1 MRMRMFDERQDV
13 DDFLALYEI
22 SFEKRMSKDYFTWKY
37 VGNPFRI
44 DRIPIIVAEH
54 GNRLVGAR
62 SCVATRMMIGGKIVS
77 ALQPCDTMVHP
88 EFKGRGV
95 FTQMNE
101 FAIKEFQGTDYK
113 IFYNFPNKKSFR
125 GNLKCGWQTINKIGW
140 YWQMLDPEKV
150 VNTVFDKYAFRKV
163 GGILSAVFW
172 HKLRLPEFR
181 EQNITIESVND
192 LNVLER
198 IFYEWERA
206 GNDRIC
212 TVRDKTYL
220 NWRFRAHPEK
230 EYLFIVAQVGTGSRG
245 YFVLNTERF
254 MSMNRGTISDYLVTG
269 DNPNIFESL
278 LTYSL
283 NLFQKRNCDVVDT
296 WVFTQRWAE
305 EIVKKHG
312 FMSSQSIFIKRWF
325 SNEYL
330 VARPIDRE
338 SFSHHLSH
346 MEWYITPSDA
356 DFF

>member
-1 MRMRMFDERQDV
+1 
-13 DDFLALYEI
+13 
-22 SFEKRMSKDYFTWKY
+22 
-37 VGNPFRI
+37 
-44 DRIPIIVAEH
+44 
-54 GNRLVGAR
+54 
-62 SCVATRMMIGGKIVS
+62 
-77 ALQPCDTMVHP
+77 
-88 EFKGRGV
+88 
-95 FTQMNE
+95 
-101 FAIKEFQGTDYK
+101 
-113 IFYNFPNKKSFR
+113 
-125 GNLKCGWQTINKIGW
+125 
-140 YWQMLDPEKV
+140 MLDPEKV